1 MCHNV
6 THEGRL
12 SQRGGRVTQRDS
24 YLDAARDCIL
34 DLGWRRTTLTEVAR
48 RAGVSRMTI
57 YRAWAD
63 MPALL
68 GDLLT
73 RELGELMLPLAEEP
87 DPEAPWNERLATLA
101 VSAIVA
107 LRANPLFRKILDL
120 DPELLL
126 PYLLERRGRT
136 QDAILG
142 VFVAQIAEAQAV
154 GAARSGDPVLIA
166 RSVVLACNGFTFS
179 IPTMVDD
186 TITEDALIGEL
197 RTFLARGLAP

>member
-1 MCHNV
+1 M
-6 THEGRL
+6 
-12 SQRGGRVTQRDS
+12 TQRDS

-57 YRAWAD
+57 YRAWTD

-73 RELGELMLPLAEEP
+73 RELGTLMLPLAEEP
-87 DPEAPWNERLATLA
+87 DPDAPWSERLANLA
-101 VSAIVA
+101 TSAIVA

-142 VFVAQIAEAQAV
+142 VFVAQIAEAQAA
-154 GAARSGDPVLIA
+154 GAARAGDPVLIA
-166 RSVVLACNGFTFS
+166 RSVVLASNGFTFS
-179 IPTMVDD
+179 MPTMVDTD
-186 TITEDALIGEL
+186 DAEGGITEEALIGEL
-197 RTFLARGLAP
+197 RIFLARGLAP

>member
-1 MCHNV
+1 M
-6 THEGRL
+6 
-12 SQRGGRVTQRDS
+12 TQRDS

-57 YRAWAD
+57 YRAWTD

-73 RELGELMLPLAEEP
+73 RELGALMLPLAEEP
-87 DPEAPWNERLATLA
+87 DPDAPWSDRLATLA

-142 VFVAQIAEAQAV
+142 VFVAQIAEAQAA
-154 GAARSGDPVLIA
+154 GAARAGDPVLIA

-186 TITEDALIGEL
+186 TNTEAALLEEL
-197 RTFLARGLAP
+197 RILLSRGLAP